1 MNGNQKL
8 VKYLEDTGILKTPE
22 IISAFEEVDRADFV
36 KLQDKTYAYEN
47 SPLSIGYGQTISQ
60 PLTVA
65 FMLEKLKPRMSDEIL
80 DVGSGSGWTT
90 ALLAHIVDERGKVT
104 GLELIPELVDFGRAN
119 LRKYNFSQAHIEQSE
134 RGLLGD
140 PKQKFDKI
148 LVSASAKALPKELVL
163 ELKPNGILV
172 LPIRNSVFR
181 IRKNL
186 QGNVDREEF
195 PGFVF
200 VPLI

>member
-65 FMLEKLKPRMSDEIL
+65 FMLEKLKPKESDE
-80 DVGSGSGWTT
+80 
-90 ALLAHIVDERGKVT
+90 
-104 GLELIPELVDFGRAN
+104 
-119 LRKYNFSQAHIEQSE
+119 
-134 RGLLGD
+134 
-140 PKQKFDKI
+140 
-148 LVSASAKALPKELVL
+148 
-163 ELKPNGILV
+163 ILV